1 MLFQVSKKVFKSR
14 HNSNPKVVFVD
25 VTYNQLFVVLLRPCL
40 SLRKGQ
46 IKLKMRLFWKI
57 VRKLKGRIA
66 ISIYNVKRLQKYDD
80 SQHDWIDRNKNL
92 LYNDNEKCRKNKKG
106 V

>member
-1 MLFQVSKKVFKSR
+1 MLFQVSKKVLKSR
-14 HNSNPKVVFVD
+14 HNSNPEVVFVD
-25 VTYNQLFVVLLRPCL
+25 VTYNQLFAVLRRPCL
-40 SLRKGQ
+40 SFGKEKN
-46 IKLKMRLFWKI
+46 KLKMRRFWKI
-57 VRKLKGRIA
+57 VRKLKGRK
-66 ISIYNVKRLQKYDD
+66 SICFFVKRLQKYDD